1 LNKERRAERA
11 VEPSW
16 RKFSDSGCKVRSIV
30 GTAMYSHRCQMQTI
44 TGNDQ
49 AIALSD
55 AFRCLVKQLDK
66 AGVLQLADLEKA
78 MQVQA
83 DFRRSSHEDGV
94 AAAMAFISNGLRR

>member
-1 LNKERRAERA
+1 
-11 VEPSW
+11 
-16 RKFSDSGCKVRSIV
+16 
-30 GTAMYSHRCQMQTI
+30 MQTI

-55 AFRCLVKQLDK
+55 AFRCLVKQDK

-94 AAAMAFISNGLRR
+94 AAAMAFISSGLRR